1 MACKGAYFTYMI
13 TCAPG
18 ESVSGRAIPLI
29 LKSFATRLALLNET
43 FPVPVFVMVT
53 ATVLLVPSVTLPK
66 LMYVGL
72 KESVPDARAGTVIV
86 PAQHSSRA
94 ETRSTCANRLR
105 LIATLSASD
114 PTDCAG
120 EVPVNRSKRWALA
133 RGKLVVVTP
142 AGYVQRYGKSTAP
155 KRQLRAT

>member
-1 MACKGAYFTYMI
+1 VACKGANFTYMI
-13 TCAPG
+13 TCALG

-86 PAQHSSRA
+86 PTQHSSRA
-94 ETRSTCANRLR
+94 ETMSTCANRLR
-105 LIATLSASD
+105 LILTLSSSD
-114 PTDCAG
+114 LTDPAG
-120 EVPVNRSKRWALA
+120 EVPAGVNRNKRGRALV
-133 RGKLVVVTP
+133 RGLAFLVTP
-142 AGYVQRYGKSTAP
+142 AGYVRQYGKSTAP
-155 KRQLRAT
+155 ERK